1 MNKFKFRL
9 ILNNL
14 LGGKLLLI
22 YKMFNV
28 YATDFIDNQKIYY
41 DPNTD
46 IGTSLFFNG
55 SFEKNEL
62 DICRKYIKE
71 NSIVVDIG
79 ANIGIHSIY
88 FSQIAKKGLVL
99 AFEPALEPYSLM
111 LSNIKDIDN
120 ILPVN
125 LAVSN
130 SDQIADFY
138 ITTDNAYSSLK
149 DTKRK
154 TIKNIKRIICC
165 KLDDLML
172 GLNLDHIDFVKIDV
186 EGFEHNVLEGMQKII
201 EIHRPVIFCEIYQG
215 TDSNNYPE
223 ETIKF
228 ISNLGYNAFIV
239 EGDKLAKYIKHDDIH
254 HNYFF
259 LPVDRK

>member
-1 MNKFKFRL
+1 MNKFKCRL
-9 ILNNL
+9 MLNKL
-14 LGGKLLLI
+14 LGGKLLFI
-22 YKMFNV
+22 YKMFNLN
-28 YATDFIDNQKIYY
+28 AAEFIVNHKIYY
-41 DPNTD
+41 DPNTE

-71 NSIVVDIG
+71 NSIVLDIG

-99 AFEPALEPYSLM
+99 AFEPASEPYSLM
-111 LSNIKDIDN
+111 LANIKDIDN

-165 KLDDLML
+165 KLDDFLL
-172 GLNLDHIDFVKIDV
+172 RLNLDHIDFVKIDA
-186 EGFEHNVLEGMQKII
+186 EGFEHNVLEGIRKLSKYID
-201 EIHRPVIFCEIYQG
+201 RLFFV
-215 TDSNNYPE
+215 
-223 ETIKF
+223 KF
-228 ISNLGYNAFIV
+228 IRELTQINPL
-239 EGDKLAKYIKHDDIH
+239 
-254 HNYFF
+254 
-259 LPVDRK
+259 RKR